1 VQPLQITGHFQIQE
15 SIAWKAEFSDKISP
29 LCLNIPE
36 EGKLTVVCNIFF
48 ILYYSGSP
56 PPHLGF
62 CIQPD
67 DGYI

>member
-1 VQPLQITGHFQIQE
+1 MQPRQTIDHFQIQE
-15 SIAWKAEFSDKISP
+15 SITWKVE
-29 LCLNIPE
+29 LCLKTPE
-36 EGKLTVVCNIFF
+36 EGKLTVVCNFF
-48 ILYYSGSP
+48 IALYYS